1 MRKLICNIIAGSM
14 LVSAFQAVPSAAK
27 STPKLSTEQVFLE
40 KGDTKKITMR
50 GLSQKQTVKWTT
62 GNSKIFSVSKKGK
75 IKAKKA
81 GAAKLTA
88 KVGKKKYRC
97 KVVVSPKI
105 KMTFNN
111 DVFTEERFETLKK
124 IELGGYYKVQDPVLL
139 KMVYSKYAGISL
151 RFRTEEEMN
160 FDEKDKRIGMS
171 SGPKFYFGKKPNL
184 LSVTFLTRN
193 RVIIGDEVYV
203 IYEGDEKCR
212 EANELIRKYGIIIPL
227 EGRYE

>member
-40 KGDTKKITMR
+40 KGNTKKITMR

-139 KMVYSKYAGISL
+139 KMVYSKYASISL